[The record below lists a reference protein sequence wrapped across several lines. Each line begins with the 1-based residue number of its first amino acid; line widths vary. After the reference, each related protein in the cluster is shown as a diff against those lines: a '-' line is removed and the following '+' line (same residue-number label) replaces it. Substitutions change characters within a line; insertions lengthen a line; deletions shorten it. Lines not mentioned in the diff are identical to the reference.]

1 MPLVGLE
8 TFWTSKR
15 YLEYFCSFIL
25 RDTGGTP
32 LYRQPIHYE
41 TDLKFRLPL
50 GPAFFCHVIITV
62 LIGYRLIA
70 SIYSHVM
77 AKCNSHLLI

>member
-41 TDLKFRLPL
+41 TDLTFRLPL
-50 GPAFFCHVIITV
+50 GPAFFVT
-62 LIGYRLIA
+62 
-70 SIYSHVM
+70 
-77 AKCNSHLLI
+77 